1 MGIRFRCKNCN
12 QKYELENDWAGKVS
26 ECLRCGAA
34 MPVPGEPP
42 ENTPP
47 KSNSI
52 QRAIPVEGLN
62 PMDKIQKL
70 QIVSAT
76 AKNGAADDIIF
87 RCKICQQKYRLPI
100 SIAGQV
106 AECAKCK
113 KNMVVPSVSDSPTV
127 KAAKVEDNVVFW
139 CKSCGLKYRLSKE
152 LSGQRAECT
161 RCKST
166 FPIPKVSAKAPP
178 ARRNSNEPMES
189 SVKLVQK
196 VEVPPVQKETVPAL
210 SLAST
215 GTLPEKTPV
224 ASVAIPASAESL
236 NVKSVSSADKA
247 HNISQDAEKTHTTI
261 EMTKTVTM
269 MVKYVIKLPGSN
281 ILFAWISIM
290 LDWLAQFWIFRW
302 IPKRAIGYIAVL
314 IALAGVL
321 YLTKPFSY
329 ESKGPAKCQIH
340 TLCPKCG
347 QREVMDIL
355 EINDAECSKCKAKV
369 GYAWKCEACNKYFS
383 KADTERIIINDAKL
397 TRQEKIK
404 LLKPPLCPHCRSP
417 KVNYVAVKDATF
429 G

>member
-12 QKYELENDWAGKVS
+12 QKYELDNEWAGKVS

-34 MPVPGEPP
+34 MPVPGGPQES
-42 ENTPP
+42 TPP
-47 KSNSI
+47 KSNSM

-76 AKNGAADDIIF
+76 AKTGAPDDIIF
-87 RCKICQQKYRLPI
+87 RCKICQQKYRLPRNI
-100 SIAGQV
+100 VGQV

-113 KNMVVPSVSDSPTV
+113 KNMVVPSVSDSSTV
-127 KAAKVEDNVVFW
+127 KAAKQESNVVFW

-152 LSGQRAECT
+152 LAGQRAECT

-166 FPIPKVSAKAPP
+166 FPIPKASAKAPP
-178 ARRNSNEPMES
+178 SKQSSNDPTEA

-196 VEVPPVQKETVPAL
+196 VEVQSAQKETVPAL
-210 SLAST
+210 SSAPADF
-215 GTLPEKTPV
+215 LPDKVP
-224 ASVAIPASAESL
+224 AGSAIPASTEIQNGK
-236 NVKSVSSADKA
+236 NVNSADKVHGIA
-247 HNISQDAEKTHTTI
+247 YDADKTHTTI

-329 ESKGPAKCQIH
+329 ESNGPAKCQIH

-369 GYAWKCEACNKYFS
+369 GYAWKCEACNKYFP
-383 KADTERIIINDAKL
+383 KADTERVIINDSKL
-397 TRQEKIK
+397 SRPEKIK
-404 LLKPPLCPHCRSP
+404 LLKPPLCPHCRSS
-417 KVNYVAVKDATF
+417 KVNYEAVKDATF